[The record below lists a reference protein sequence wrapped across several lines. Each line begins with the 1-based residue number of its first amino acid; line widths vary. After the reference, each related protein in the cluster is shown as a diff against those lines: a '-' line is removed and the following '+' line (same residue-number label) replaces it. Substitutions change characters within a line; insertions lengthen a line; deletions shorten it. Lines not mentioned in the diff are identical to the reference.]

1 MEEARER
8 WPGPGGK
15 QLQLWVPSQKA
26 TSQLPLPA
34 PWPSLLDT
42 GPAKGLDLTLPQGT
56 TPAKVSRAP
65 AEDLEA
71 FVEQMICR
79 GEFQ

>member
-1 MEEARER
+1 MAEARER
-8 WPGPGGK
+8 RPWPGEK

-34 PWPSLLDT
+34 PWPSFLDT
-42 GPAKGLDLTLPQGT
+42 GPTKGLDLTLPQGT
-56 TPAKVSRAP
+56 TPAKVSGAP
-65 AEDLEA
+65 AEDLKA
-71 FVEQMICR
+71 FVEQMMYR